1 MPAPL
6 SLFRPLLVAALGLVA
21 AAAAPLARAADN
33 VYWSVGAAAPGVSV
47 GVSNTRPYQ
56 IQAAPV
62 YVQPAPVYVQP
73 APLYVPPPMYAY
85 PQPVYTPPRVVYSS
99 PVYVMQP
106 AYLAYCSERPLYV
119 EPCYQVSDRQR
130 EMGATPT
137 RTPPPGRGPRG

>member
-85 PQPVYTPPRVVYSS
+85 PQPVYTPPRVVY
-99 PVYVMQP
+99 
-106 AYLAYCSERPLYV
+106 
-119 EPCYQVSDRQR
+119 
-130 EMGATPT
+130 
-137 RTPPPGRGPRG
+137 TPPPVYTAPQVVYVQPGAGAWVPPGHRWGHHHHGGGRWRD